1 VTPATGVAAEARRF
15 GQELPTD
22 RGSVHDDDQTHRSP
36 SSAAI
41 RAGQKVVVAGQ
52 GYVGLPV
59 AVRAV
64 EGGYRVVG
72 FDTDPDRVKQL
83 NEGESYVE
91 DVPATTLRE
100 VLATKRYLASGEARA
115 CAGFD
120 YAVITVPTP
129 LAERAPDLSY
139 IESAAAT
146 LARYLRPGATV
157 ILESTTYP
165 GTTEEL
171 VVPVL
176 EERSGLTAGE
186 DFHVGYS
193 PERIDPGN
201 QRFTFVN
208 TPKVVS
214 GIDAASLCSVQAFY
228 ETLVDTVVPVSGTA
242 EAELTKLLENTFRHV
257 NVALVNELAMFAS
270 DMGID
275 IYEAI
280 EAASTKPFGFMRFV
294 PGPGVGGHCLPIDPS
309 YLSWSVQHSLGRS
322 FRFVELANDINDHM
336 PDHVVRRLAA
346 ALSNR
351 FRMAVNG
358 SRILVIGL
366 SYKSNTGDVRES
378 PAVAVAERL
387 VEMGADVRAV
397 EPYVQQTRDPR
408 ISLVDLTRDEVA
420 DADAVVL
427 LTDHDAFDLDL
438 VVAEARY
445 VLDTRFQ
452 LSGPNVERL

>member
-1 VTPATGVAAEARRF
+1 MARANPGAAGPLAQAGPTSEIEGRVSDHRAHHSALTSDPGPAR
-15 GQELPTD
+15 
-22 RGSVHDDDQTHRSP
+22 
-36 SSAAI
+36 
-41 RAGQKVVVAGQ
+41 VVVAGQ

-64 EGGYRVVG
+64 EVGYQVVG
-72 FDTDPDRVKQL
+72 FDPDHDRVKRL

-91 DVPATTLRE
+91 DVSDGTLRA
-100 VLATKRYLASGEARA
+100 VLETGRYVASSEARA

-120 YAVITVPTP
+120 YAIITVPTP
-129 LAERAPDLSY
+129 LSERAPDLSY
-139 IESAAAT
+139 IESAAT
-146 LARYLRPGATV
+146 VLARYLRPGATV
-157 ILESTTYP
+157 VLESTTYP

-171 VVPVL
+171 VVPLL
-176 EERSGLTAGE
+176 EEGSGLVAGD

-201 QRFTFVN
+201 SRHTFVN

-214 GIDAASLCSVQAFY
+214 GIDAGSLRVVQALY
-228 ETLVDTVVPVSGTA
+228 ETLVDSVVPVSGTA

-257 NVALVNELAMFAS
+257 NVALVNELAMFAG

-309 YLSWSVQHSLGRS
+309 YLSWSVRHSLGRS

-336 PDHVVRRLAA
+336 PEHVVRRLSAS
-346 ALSNR
+346 LSDR
-351 FRMAVNG
+351 FRLAVNG
-358 SRILVIGL
+358 SRILVLGL
-366 SYKSNTGDVRES
+366 SYKANTGDVRES

-387 VEMGADVRAV
+387 VEMGAEVRAV
-397 EPYVQQTRDPR
+397 EPHVQQVGDSR
-408 ISLVDLTRDEVA
+408 IALVELTREEVA
-420 DADAVVL
+420 GADAVVL
-427 LTDHDAFDLDL
+427 LTDHDAFDLAA
-438 VVAEARY
+438 VADAARY
-445 VLDTRFQ
+445 VLDTRFR
-452 LSGPNVERL
+452 LYGPNVERL